1 MYKYMYNYMYIPMVN
16 TYIRMCRA
24 TRIQAQARE
33 WRSTTYKF
41 IYLFIHIFEYM
52 YKSIYV

>member
-1 MYKYMYNYMYIPMVN
+1 MYNYMYIPMVN